1 MSILTPLFSV
11 SSPLRSRRGM
21 DLDFPLLA
29 GCLALLGL
37 GLVMIAS
44 ASTEVAAVLSG
55 NPLYHMIRHLIYLTI
70 GLSAALVTLLVP
82 MSMWQ
87 RFSGTLL
94 LIGFILLVLVLI
106 PGIGREVNGAKRW
119 IGFGLFNLQPSELAK
134 LFTVVFIAG
143 YLVRR
148 QEEVRERLSG
158 FLKPM
163 LVLGPMAALLLAEP
177 DFGATVVLVGSC
189 ITMLFLGGV
198 NLLRFIPLAGVVLAA
213 GGLVMISQSYRLER
227 LTNFIAPW
235 ADQYGAGYQLSQALI
250 AFGRGEWLGVGL
262 GNSIQKQF
270 YLPEAHTDFI
280 FAVLAEELGMV
291 GALITV
297 GLFVFVAV
305 RALYIGLWAEK
316 ARQFF
321 SAYVAY
327 GIAVQWIGQ
336 VLINIGVNIGLLPT
350 KGLTLPFLSYG
361 GSSLV
366 ICCVSLALLL
376 RIEWERRVLLGN
388 EDVEFEES
396 DFAET
401 EPLVRTAAQPEVRHA
416 R

>member
-1 MSILTPLFSV
+1 MLARLLAAP
-11 SSPLRSRRGM
+11 SPLRTRRGI

-37 GLVMIAS
+37 GLVMITS
-44 ASTEVAAVLSG
+44 ASSEVAAAMSG
-55 NPLYHMIRHLIYLTI
+55 NPLYHMIRHLIYL
-70 GLSAALVTLLVP
+70 GLGISAALLTLLIP
-82 MSMWQ
+82 MAMWQ
-87 RFSGTLL
+87 RFGATLL
-94 LIGFILLVLVLI
+94 LVAFVLLILVLL

-119 IGFGLFNLQPSELAK
+119 IGFGMFNVQPSELAK

-148 QEEVRERLSG
+148 QEEVREKLSG

-163 LVLGPMAALLLAEP
+163 LVLAPMAALLLAEP

-189 ITMLFLGGV
+189 IAMLFLGGI
-198 NLLRFIPLAGVVLAA
+198 NLVRFIPLAAAVLGAGV
-213 GGLVMISQSYRLER
+213 LVMTAQSYRMER
-227 LTNFIAPW
+227 LTNFVDPW
-235 ADQYGAGYQLSQALI
+235 ADQFGAGYQLSQALI
-250 AFGRGEWLGVGL
+250 AFGRGEWFGVGL
-262 GNSIQKQF
+262 GNSVQKQF
-270 YLPEAHTDFI
+270 YLPEAHTDFV

-291 GALITV
+291 GALVTV

-316 ARQFF
+316 AKQLF

-327 GIAVQWIGQ
+327 GIAMQWIGQ
-336 VLINIGVNIGLLPT
+336 VLINIGVNVGLLPT

-361 GSSLV
+361 GSSLI
-366 ICCVSLALLL
+366 ICCVSLAMLL
-376 RIEWERRVLLGN
+376 RIEWERRTSLGS
-388 EDVEFEES
+388 EEVEFSEADFFDNEE
-396 DFAET
+396 
-401 EPLVRTAAQPEVRHA
+401 VKHA